1 MTFNI
6 QQQTVS
12 YYDKHAEDFVAD
24 TLDADMSAQL
34 ARFLL
39 HIPAGGSVLDWGCGS
54 GRDAKAMAD
63 AGYTVT
69 ATDASDA
76 LCAHARQLT
85 GLQVRQERFLEL
97 DVIDE
102 FDGIWAC
109 SSLLHLTL
117 DELPQA
123 FKLAYRALKPNGAFY
138 VSFKYG
144 TYTGMRGGRWFT
156 DLDEAALEALLPE
169 NLSIIDIWTSADVR
183 PGRQGERWLNA
194 IMRKSNRP

>member
-1 MTFNI
+1 MRFDTTE
-6 QQQTVS
+6 QTIA
-12 YYDKHAEDFVAD
+12 YYDEHASGFIAD

-34 ARFLL
+34 ARFLA
-39 HIPAGGSVLDWGCGS
+39 HVPADGSVLDWGCGS
-54 GRDAKAMAD
+54 GRDARAMLD
-63 AGYTVT
+63 AGYAVT
-69 ATDASDA
+69 ASDA
-76 LCAHARQLT
+76 SRKLCEQARQLT
-85 GLQVRQERFLEL
+85 SLSVRQERFLEL
-97 DVIDE
+97 SDKNA

-109 SSLLHLTL
+109 SSLLHLTPV
-117 DELPQA
+117 ELPRA
-123 FKLAYRALKPNGAFY
+123 FSLARDALKPFGVFY

-183 PGRQGERWLNA
+183 PDRQDERWLNA